1 MRVFHGLSVLH
12 SRFDLRDCP
21 SQATYRRRSR
31 MKSPCISVC
40 RFDGRT
46 GWCVAC
52 GRTLPECRE
61 WKKAPRPRLL
71 AISKALPARLAK
83 LDTRGVRVIEEEA

>member
-1 MRVFHGLSVLH
+1 
-12 SRFDLRDCP
+12 
-21 SQATYRRRSR
+21 
-31 MKSPCISVC
+31 MKSPCLGIC

-52 GRTLPECRE
+52 GRTLAECRA

-71 AISKALPARLAK
+71 AMSRTLPARLNK
-83 LDTRGVRVIEEEA
+83 LAERGARIFEEAP

>member
-1 MRVFHGLSVLH
+1 
-12 SRFDLRDCP
+12 
-21 SQATYRRRSR
+21 
-31 MKSPCISVC
+31 MKSPCVNVC

-52 GRTLPECRE
+52 GRTLAECRE

-71 AISKALPARLAK
+71 AISGTLPARLGK
-83 LDTRGVRVIEEEA
+83 LAARGVRYVEADA

>member
-1 MRVFHGLSVLH
+1 MN
-12 SRFDLRDCP
+12 
-21 SQATYRRRSR
+21 
-31 MKSPCISVC
+31 VC

-52 GRTLPECRE
+52 GRTLAECRE

-71 AISKALPARLAK
+71 AIVKAIPARLKK
-83 LDTRGVRVIEEEA
+83 LESRGILVREDEQ

>member
-1 MRVFHGLSVLH
+1 
-12 SRFDLRDCP
+12 
-21 SQATYRRRSR
+21 
-31 MKSPCISVC
+31 MKSPCISIC

-61 WKKAPRPRLL
+61 WKKATRPRLM
-71 AISKALPARLAK
+71 AIGKTLPARLAK
-83 LDTRGVRVIEEEA
+83 LEARGVRILEDEG

>member
-1 MRVFHGLSVLH
+1 
-12 SRFDLRDCP
+12 
-21 SQATYRRRSR
+21 
-31 MKSPCISVC
+31 MKSPCVNVC

-52 GRTLPECRE
+52 GRTLGECRE

-71 AISKALPARLAK
+71 AINKTLRARLDK
-83 LDTRGVRVIEEEA
+83 LGERGVRVIEDQT

>member
-1 MRVFHGLSVLH
+1 V
-12 SRFDLRDCP
+12 
-21 SQATYRRRSR
+21 
-31 MKSPCISVC
+31 KSPCVSVC

-52 GRTLPECRE
+52 GRTLAECRE

-71 AISKALPARLAK
+71 AINKALPAWLTK
-83 LDTRGVRVIEEEA
+83 LDARGVRVFEDDV

>member
-1 MRVFHGLSVLH
+1 MR
-12 SRFDLRDCP
+12 
-21 SQATYRRRSR
+21 
-31 MKSPCISVC
+31 SPCVDIC

-52 GRTLPECRE
+52 GRTLGECRE

-71 AISKALPARLAK
+71 AISQALPARLAR
-83 LDTRGVRVIEEEA
+83 LSDRGVRHGGEPA

>member
-1 MRVFHGLSVLH
+1 M
-12 SRFDLRDCP
+12 
-21 SQATYRRRSR
+21 
-31 MKSPCISVC
+31 SVC

-52 GRTLPECRE
+52 GRTLAECRE

-71 AISKALPARLAK
+71 AISRTLPARLDK
-83 LDTRGVRVIEEEA
+83 LDARGVRVVADDL

>member
-1 MRVFHGLSVLH
+1 
-12 SRFDLRDCP
+12 
-21 SQATYRRRSR
+21 
-31 MKSPCISVC
+31 MKSPCVGIC

-52 GRTLPECRE
+52 GRTLAECRE

-71 AISKALPARLAK
+71 AIDRVLPVRLGK
-83 LDTRGVRVIEEEA
+83 LADRGVRVFGDDA

>member
-1 MRVFHGLSVLH
+1 
-12 SRFDLRDCP
+12 
-21 SQATYRRRSR
+21 
-31 MKSPCISVC
+31 MKSPCVGIC

-52 GRTLPECRE
+52 GRTLAECRE

-71 AISKALPARLAK
+71 AIDRVLPARLGK
-83 LDTRGVRVIEEEA
+83 LADRGVRVFGDDA

>member
-1 MRVFHGLSVLH
+1 
-12 SRFDLRDCP
+12 
-21 SQATYRRRSR
+21 

-52 GRTLPECRE
+52 ARTLGECRG

-71 AISKALPARLAK
+71 AISKALPARRSKLAQ
-83 LDTRGVRVIEEEA
+83 RGLLVTEEQL